1 MSIIFI
7 KREQQLVWEIS
18 PVEEGMM
25 FLNGLLFNLT
35 VECKD
40 IEQPIKVTE
49 DGKSRV
55 ISFLERKYLSDK
67 KTNRL
72 IKFFRDILSGEKIYI
87 YLYNEQTEKYFDM
100 CQKSLDYY
108 NQGMN
113 HNEVALSMR
122 DYVDEMQTAEEFLY
136 KLPYNWKAIVPN
148 RRIKVGEQNKKKR
161 KCIYCGGYIGDGKTS
176 FKEDAHA
183 IPEAIGN
190 TKFFQNEECD
200 ICNDFFS
207 NNAEED
213 FGNMLLWKRLQ
224 YGLKGKEGYPIF
236 QFGHNKFAR
245 YFDAENE
252 DYEKDWGYFEVIKPL
267 IKENKRK
274 GPIIISAD
282 GQDEKDTI
290 KVSYVKQYEP
300 MHVYKTL
307 VKCVIGLIGNDNLTP
322 FSRTVKWLRYNEK
335 FDTLP
340 KVAVAKRNGVIME
353 PELYIFTRKEDL
365 NYNLPYCFGELRIL
379 DDIFVFIVP
388 YCEKDKNNF
397 VSDIEFLTFKRL
409 LDILYVKYE
418 LYDFSSITPQK
429 IEENF
434 VKKKI

>member
-7 KREQQLVWEIS
+7 KKEQKLIMEIS

-35 VECKD
+35 VNGKD
-40 IEQPIKVTE
+40 VEQPIKVTK

-55 ISFLERKYLSDK
+55 ISFLERKYLLDK
-67 KTNRL
+67 KINKL
-72 IKFFRDILSGEKIYI
+72 IKFFRDILNGEKIYI
-87 YLYNEQTEKYFDM
+87 YPYTKQAEKYFDI
-100 CQKSLDYY
+100 CQESLDYY
-108 NQGMN
+108 NQGMT
-113 HNEVALSMR
+113 HDEVALHMR
-122 DYVDEMQTAEEFLY
+122 TYVDKMQAAEEFLN
-136 KLPYNWKAIVPN
+136 KLPYNWKAILPN
-148 RRIKVGEQNKKKR
+148 RRIKVGERDKKKR

-200 ICNDFFS
+200 ICNGFFS

-236 QFGHNKFAR
+236 QLGHNKFAR

-252 DYEKDWGYFEVIKPL
+252 DYEKDWGCFEGIKSL

-274 GPIIISAD
+274 GPIIISTD
-282 GQDEKDTI
+282 GQDVKNNI
-290 KVSYVKQYEP
+290 KISYMKQYEP

-307 VKCVIGLIGNDNLTP
+307 VKCVIGVIGNDKLTP
-322 FSRTVKWLRYNEK
+322 FSETIKWLRYNEK
-335 FDTLP
+335 YNILP
-340 KVAVAKRNGVIME
+340 KVAVVKGKSVIKE
-353 PELYIFTRKEDL
+353 PELFIFTRKDDL
-365 NYNLPYCFGELRIL
+365 NYNLPYCFGEIRIL
-379 DDIFVFIVP
+379 DNIYFFIFCYYFLFIVF
-388 YCEKDKNNF
+388 Y
-397 VSDIEFLTFKRL
+397 I
-409 LDILYVKYE
+409 
-418 LYDFSSITPQK
+418 
-429 IEENF
+429 
-434 VKKKI
+434 